1 MWDITICKQIF
12 FGNWRNKSLRRNKKC
27 RGPWKR
33 EGPTPSSS
41 FLYSTHYCTTVECWE
56 KGTAAEKG
64 IHSGKALQEG
74 GVLITCPSPLQ
85 KGGKWMW
92 NENSPSAEKFSTVF
106 FQNVFLCFP
115 REGRKCNAK
124 KTQESFF
131 SRFARPLI
139 SHFRKHHRRQAK
151 KKDFFSF
158 PFLSLP
164 RLLRRSNA
172 YKCRENRIGDR
183 RRRKEKEKR
192 RIPFSF
198 SSALFWDAT
207 AHACANIVQCL
218 AGRGEHIA
226 SANIQAGP
234 KWYIRKKR
242 ERDNPYGA
250 AANNNFSK

>member
-131 SRFARPLI
+131 FSACATSDFPLPKTPPPPSEKKRFFL
-139 SHFRKHHRRQAK
+139 
-151 KKDFFSF
+151 F
-158 PFLSLP
+158 PLSLSPSPPPPKQCIQMP
-164 RLLRRSNA
+164 R
-172 YKCRENRIGDR
+172 E
-183 RRRKEKEKR
+183 
-192 RIPFSF
+192 
-198 SSALFWDAT
+198 
-207 AHACANIVQCL
+207 
-218 AGRGEHIA
+218 
-226 SANIQAGP
+226 
-234 KWYIRKKR
+234 
-242 ERDNPYGA
+242 
-250 AANNNFSK
+250 